1 MFRQN
6 DSHLVAGVKTLTR
19 LWEVNQ
25 IHNVSNPCQTEEYIS
40 DYCDVLLFKIFEIVK
55 PFKGLEDLALH
66 LNLKCLKEFET
77 RPVIIIL
84 KCYASLIKFINN
96 V

>member
-6 DSHLVAGVKTLTR
+6 SSPGGIGVKILTR

-40 DYCDVLLFKIFEIVK
+40 DYCDVLLFKIFEIVN
-55 PFKGLEDLALH
+55 PFKGLEDLALQ
-66 LNLKCLKEFET
+66 
-77 RPVIIIL
+77 I
-84 KCYASLIKFINN
+84 
-96 V
+96 